1 MADDIST
8 LMRNNRNKSIF
19 LKLRNNKTIK
29 GSLVDFD
36 VYMNLTLDDA
46 EDVSDGKTQKLGK
59 ILLRGDNVLT
69 ISLPDDD
76 SRLIR
81 NSVVTLKD

>member
-1 MADDIST
+1 MADEIST

-19 LKLRNNKTIK
+19 LRLRNNKTIK

-69 ISLPDDD
+69 ISLPDAD
-76 SRLIR
+76 S
-81 NSVVTLKD
+81 

>member
-1 MADDIST
+1 MVDEIST
-8 LMRNNRNKSIF
+8 LMRNNRNKSVF
-19 LKLRNNKTIK
+19 LRLRNDKTIK

-36 VYMNLTLDDA
+36 VYMNLTLDNA

-76 SRLIR
+76 S
-81 NSVVTLKD
+81 

>member
-1 MADDIST
+1 MADEIST

-19 LKLRNNKTIK
+19 LRLRNNKTIK

-46 EDVSDGKTQKLGK
+46 EDVSDGETQKLGK

-76 SRLIR
+76 
-81 NSVVTLKD
+81 

>member
-1 MADDIST
+1 MVDEIST
-8 LMRNNRNKSIF
+8 LMRNNRNKSVF
-19 LKLRNNKTIK
+19 LRLRNNKTIK
-29 GSLVDFD
+29 GSLIDFD

-76 SRLIR
+76 S
-81 NSVVTLKD
+81 